1 MKLRCSRREFAG
13 LLSACTEKFLVSSG
27 ELLMARFDIVL
38 PRLCG
43 TRMSANRLVS
53 QILGDTT
60 GAEVTVRGDELT
72 ACTGG
77 YVDELVRELCEIR
90 ACSVVFGG
98 FDTDQDDYFMRFL
111 ERQVAARGIG
121 GLVAVSG

>member
-1 MKLRCSRREFAG
+1 
-13 LLSACTEKFLVSSG
+13 
-27 ELLMARFDIVL
+27 MARFDIVL

-53 QILGDTT
+53 QILGDAVS
-60 GAEVTVRGDELT
+60 AEVVVHGQGLK

-90 ACSVVFGG
+90 ECSVVFGG
-98 FDTDQDDYFMRFL
+98 FDPDQDDYFMRFL